1 MKNVKKLFKLG
12 CLSAVCVWLFTA
24 CSEPQHPQPPFAQV
38 LALSK
43 PGVIYEQ
50 PFPVPSG
57 RAWAPRRLEFGQSH
71 TNYEI
76 SLKFWGAEFNRLRK
90 ERAYPFFRNEA
101 ALHRYESEISPVLKQ
116 LLGVEARY
124 PDDMTEKEWR
134 AIPPVMKK
142 KGLPVQLKVTL
153 IPLENIKEP
162 TVYLEGPYLYRMPF
176 EKWRKKA
183 APSQAIE
190 VILDFSTYGPPTFS
204 SPGLQAD
211 KRLLEFPTLQ
221 IGGNYRLRIENLN
234 PLQLPESIEAEL
246 VMQLGRWK
254 F

>member
-1 MKNVKKLFKLG
+1 MKNVKKLFKLC

-38 LALSK
+38 LDLSK

-50 PFPVPSG
+50 TFTVPSG
-57 RAWAPRRLEFGQSH
+57 REWAPRRLEFGQSH

-76 SLKFWGAEFNRLRK
+76 SLKFGGSEINRLQK
-90 ERAYPFFRNEA
+90 ERGYPFFENEA
-101 ALHRYESEISPVLKQ
+101 ALDRYENEISPVLEK

-162 TVYLEGPYLYRMPF
+162 TVYLEGPYLYRVPF

-183 APSQAIE
+183 ALSQPIE
-190 VILDFSTYGPPTFS
+190 VTLDLSTYGQPSFN
-204 SPGLQAD
+204 SPRLHAD
-211 KRLLEFPTLQ
+211 KRLIEFPALQ